1 MDNKEEKRSSQ
12 IMNIKNISCHTKR
25 LRKDRPTQ
33 TNDIKSLT
41 VHIALFTKQNLI
53 IHTSLGHHIF
63 HAIRMMA

>member
-1 MDNKEEKRSSQ
+1 
-12 IMNIKNISCHTKR
+12 MNIKNISCHIKR
-25 LRKDRPTQ
+25 LQKDRPTQ

-41 VHIALFTKQNLI
+41 VYIALFTKQNLI